1 MDEQFLYAFGLVK
14 VNSLRL
20 MHDRGFP
27 VDERRFWTPYQ
38 MMEDLYARAMASGKS
53 LAEEATESFG
63 PVTTVFID
71 RNYDYQKRK
80 EKMISTDQIKE
91 LASNILLIVPYK
103 LSPQAKKEIQK
114 NKEIELFTFDDLV
127 FDIPRH
133 VLYMKHEVVPVHV
146 FEAETGYRQK
156 PNDLPK
162 MLRTDAVARWFGFR
176 EGSIVKIHR
185 PEGYVFR
192 TIQSLHE

>member
-1 MDEQFLYAFGLVK
+1 MMD
-14 VNSLRL
+14 
-20 MHDRGFP
+20 HI
-27 VDERRFWTPYQ
+27 YQ
-38 MMEDLYARAMASGKS
+38 QSQKTGKS
-53 LAEEATESFG
+53 LAEVASEDFG
-63 PVTTVFID
+63 QLRVVFAD

-91 LASNILLIVPYK
+91 LSSMNIILILPYK

-114 NKEIELFTFDDLV
+114 AKDLELFTFDDLI

-133 VLYMKHEVVPVHV
+133 TLYMKHEVIDQQT
-146 FEAETGYRQK
+146 FEIETGYRQK

-162 MLRTDAVARWFGFR
+162 ILRTDAVVRWFGFR

-185 PEGYVFR
+185 PEGYIFR
-192 TIQSLHE
+192 IIQALHE